1 MADKQEHPEY
11 PGIELEYV
19 LRGESRDWSSAF
31 SLAAKLYAESLNDNE
46 SFTSLTEYRKE
57 SITIKLGRKVVTQMS
72 YAEIDHVAD
81 DMRAEI
87 EGNLALYGNAEA
99 LANTFIGRQ
108 LLEPLP
114 EQE

>member
-1 MADKQEHPEY
+1 MAERQEY

-19 LRGESRDWSSAF
+19 LKGESRDWSSAF
-31 SLAAKLYAESLNDNE
+31 SMAAKVYAETLDDRE
-46 SFTSLTEYRKE
+46 AFESLTQYRKD
-57 SITIKLGRKVVTQMS
+57 SITIKLGRKVIVAMS

-81 DMRAEI
+81 EMRAEI
-87 EGNLALYGNAEA
+87 EANLAVFGKADVLN
-99 LANTFIGRQ
+99 NSFVGRR

>member
-1 MADKQEHPEY
+1 MDERPKY

-19 LRGESRDWSSAF
+19 LKGESRDWSSAF
-31 SLAAKLYAESLNDNE
+31 SMAAKLYAENLDDREAFE
-46 SFTSLTEYRKE
+46 SITQYRKDT
-57 SITIKLGRKVVTQMS
+57 ITIKLGRKVIVAMS

-81 DMRAEI
+81 EMRAEI
-87 EGNLALYGNAEA
+87 EGNFAVFGKAGVLNNA
-99 LANTFIGRQ
+99 FIGRQ